1 MTRRPCCGSIQQNFS
16 RRINMKIEFTS
27 QRREVFL
34 FLTTNIA
41 AVTYKPA
48 IAPLKNPTYIFL
60 APNTCLAFFSPPRQK
75 TMQRQTVSS
84 MPSFLSSSARA
95 VRTSANLSGLHS
107 NGILI
112 FFHNQDKFHNTLRS
126 LRAFQYHNLKPQKHL
141 ETAGAMFLG
150 SCNSVP
156 Q

>member
-1 MTRRPCCGSIQQNFS
+1 MLRVNTVEFFSKNYHENRVYFPEERSVFVFDHQHS
-16 RRINMKIEFTS
+16 RRHVQTS
-27 QRREVFL
+27 NSPFEKSNL
-34 FLTTNIA
+34 H
-41 AVTYKPA
+41 
-48 IAPLKNPTYIFL
+48 FL
-60 APNTCLAFFSPPRQK
+60 ALNTCLAFFSPPGQK

-150 SCNSVP
+150 SCYSVP